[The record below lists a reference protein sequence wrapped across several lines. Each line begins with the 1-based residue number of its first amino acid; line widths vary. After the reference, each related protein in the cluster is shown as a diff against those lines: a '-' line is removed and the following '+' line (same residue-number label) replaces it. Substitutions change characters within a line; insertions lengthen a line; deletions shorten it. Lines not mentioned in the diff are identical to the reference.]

1 MLVSSTSTEYPYEL
15 THLQL
20 RIIVRDTNP
29 RPASIHQLLND
40 GFYRQLVKVNSA
52 SEGLQSEYVP
62 SNQSMDMGIS
72 FHSGRNKVRVASPSR
87 LNPTRLHFIRIWCNN
102 HQSRYIQPQLN
113 QCKHPPNIT
122 ASHTSQDPD
131 PRLVT
136 LQFHARQTNP
146 RTAFL
151 RVSS

>member
-62 SNQSMDMGIS
+62 SN
-72 FHSGRNKVRVASPSR
+72 
-87 LNPTRLHFIRIWCNN
+87 
-102 HQSRYIQPQLN
+102 
-113 QCKHPPNIT
+113 
-122 ASHTSQDPD
+122 
-131 PRLVT
+131 
-136 LQFHARQTNP
+136 
-146 RTAFL
+146 
-151 RVSS
+151 